1 MERKAPGRHG
11 PADAS
16 YRRRRRVTAGHLIRS
31 LGSACLLTA
40 LYYLSPLDGGLD
52 VSIVVTL
59 ALGLATFGGLVT
71 WQIITITRSEYPR
84 LRAIEALSTA
94 VPLFLLL
101 FSAAY
106 YLLEEQA
113 PHSFSEPLD
122 RTDALYFTVTV
133 FATVGF
139 GDITPTTQTSRIM
152 TTAQMT
158 LDLILVG
165 VIAKVLFSAVRIG
178 IARRDTAAPAPG
190 GEGDPPGGP
199 SRGKGSDP

>member
-1 MERKAPGRHG
+1 MERNASGRWVRVT
-11 PADAS
+11 PAS
-16 YRRRRRVTAGHLIRS
+16 RRRRRVLAGHLARS
-31 LGSACLLTA
+31 LGLAGLLTA
-40 LYYLSPLDGGLD
+40 LYYLAPLQGGLD
-52 VSIVVTL
+52 APLFVTL
-59 ALGLATFGGLVT
+59 SLGLALFGGLIA

-84 LRAIEALSTA
+84 LRAIEALATA

-106 YLLEEQA
+106 YVLEEEV
-113 PHSFSEPLD
+113 PRSFSEPLN

-139 GDITPTTQTSRIM
+139 GDITAVTQASRIM
-152 TTAQMT
+152 VTAQMAV
-158 LDLILVG
+158 DLILVG

-178 IARRDTAAPAPG
+178 IRRRDTAVPAPG
-190 GEGDPPGGP
+190 GEGDPPDGP

>member
-1 MERKAPGRHG
+1 MERNASGRRIRTG
-11 PADAS
+11 AAS
-16 YRRRRRVTAGHLIRS
+16 RRRLRVLTGHLIRS
-31 LGSACLLTA
+31 LGSVGVLTA
-40 LYYLSPLDGGLD
+40 LYYLAPLSGELD

-59 ALGLATFGGLVT
+59 SLGLAVFGGLIT
-71 WQIITITRSEYPR
+71 WQITAVTRSEYPR

-106 YLLEEQA
+106 YVLEEKV
-113 PHSFSEPLD
+113 PHSFSEPLN

-139 GDITPTTQTSRIM
+139 GDITATTQTSRIIV
-152 TTAQMT
+152 TGQMIV
-158 LDLILVG
+158 DLILVG

-178 IARRDTAAPAPG
+178 IRRRATAAPAPG
-190 GEGDPPGGP
+190 GAGDLPGGP